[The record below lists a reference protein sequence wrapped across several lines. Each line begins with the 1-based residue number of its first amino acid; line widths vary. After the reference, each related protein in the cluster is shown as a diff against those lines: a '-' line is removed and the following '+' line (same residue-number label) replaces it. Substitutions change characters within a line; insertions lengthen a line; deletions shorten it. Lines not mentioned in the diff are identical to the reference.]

1 MSGERP
7 PGERGDDMVNIGD
20 RVKVKHEKRLARAE
34 VIGLNRSGSVVVRFL
49 PGSPHEGREIA
60 VSLGMI
66 RR

>member
-1 MSGERP
+1 
-7 PGERGDDMVNIGD
+7 MVNVGD

-60 VSLGMI
+60 VTLAMI